1 MITLQNTGAKIQ
13 KDCDM
18 TKPVGMNF
26 VSKSVNF
33 IGFRDGN
40 ERPFNS
46 FNKNRKI

>member
-26 VSKSVNF
+26 VSKLVNF
-33 IGFRDGN
+33 TGFRDGN
-40 ERPFNS
+40 EGPFNS
-46 FNKNRKI
+46 FNQNRKI